1 MKINLHGF
9 SLDDALD
16 EISYKLEECR
26 EIGDFI
32 LEIIH
37 GYKHGTKIKDYLMLD
52 LFLKEFSHR
61 GYYLS
66 LRNISNKGTTIFE
79 LKTTKKFQKNE
90 TLINY
95 CYKCNKI
102 MRPLNLPNTYEC
114 PNCGAFKKISKKI
127 NL

>member
-16 EISYKLEECR
+16 EILYKLEECR

-37 GYKHGTKIKDYLMLD
+37 GYKHGTKIKDHLRSD
-52 LFLKEFSHR
+52 LFLKELSHR

-66 LRNISNKGTTIFE
+66 LRNISNKGTTVFE
-79 LKTTKKFQKNE
+79 LKTFKKVQEKE
-90 TLINY
+90 LLINY
-95 CYKCNKI
+95 CYKCNKT

-114 PNCGAFKKISKKI
+114 PNCGAFKKISKKS
-127 NL
+127 